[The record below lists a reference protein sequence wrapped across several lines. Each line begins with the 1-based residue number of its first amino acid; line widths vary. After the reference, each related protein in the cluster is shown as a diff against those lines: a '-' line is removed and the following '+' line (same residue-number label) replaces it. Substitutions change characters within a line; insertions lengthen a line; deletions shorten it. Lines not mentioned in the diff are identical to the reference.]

1 MFFSLKLDN
10 IRYKE
15 YNQNI
20 MNLKKQIFSMAKQD
34 VKKIVFPEASSSDKT
49 IEAVRYV
56 VRKGIAKAILIGDES
71 ALYLRYSSLESENL
85 QIINPKTSDLKN
97 DFAKEIFEL
106 RKEKGMTKQ
115 QAEELAQDP
124 IYFSTML
131 VKNGYA
137 DAMVSGAESNSAD
150 TFKAPLQLIKGKE
163 KDSLI
168 SSIMLYM
175 GKNHALKNKPILI
188 SDCALVENP
197 TAEGLVE
204 IAKNCVDFWKMLF
217 IEEPKVA
224 FLSYSTN
231 GSAKGDSIDKVRKGA
246 ELFKKTYPYVIA
258 DGEMQLDCAI
268 MPTSQSKKNPD
279 CKIKGDANIFIVPD
293 INSGNL
299 LGKSIHHIAG
309 LTGVGPITQG
319 FKRPISDMTRN
330 STIEEIVLLIA
341 ITAIQAQLD

>member
-1 MFFSLKLDN
+1 
-10 IRYKE
+10 
-15 YNQNI
+15 
-20 MNLKKQIFSMAKQD
+20 MNLKKQIFNMAKQD
-34 VKKIVFPEASSSDKT
+34 VKKIVFPEASFSDKI
-49 IEAVRYV
+49 IEAVRFV
-56 VRKGIAKAILIGDES
+56 VKKGIAKAILIGDES

-85 QIINPKTSDLKN
+85 QIINPKTSDLRT

-106 RKEKGMTKQ
+106 RKEKGVSQK

-124 IYFSTML
+124 IYFGTML

-137 DAMVSGAESNSAD
+137 DAMVSGVESNSAT
-150 TFKAPLQLIKGKE
+150 TFRPALQLIKGKE
-163 KDSLI
+163 PDSLV

-175 GKNHALKNKPILI
+175 GKNRTLKNRPILI

-204 IAKNCVDFWKMLF
+204 IAKNCVDFWKMIF

-231 GSAKGDSIDKVRKGA
+231 GSANGESINKVKKGA
-246 ELFKKTYPYVIA
+246 ELFKKMYPDVIA
-258 DGEMQLDCAI
+258 DGEMQLDCAV
-268 MPTSQSKKNPD
+268 MQASQTKKNPD
-279 CKIKGDANIFIVPD
+279 CKIKGDANILIVPD

-299 LGKSIHHIAG
+299 LGKAFQHIAG

-341 ITAIQAQLD
+341 ITAIQAQLE